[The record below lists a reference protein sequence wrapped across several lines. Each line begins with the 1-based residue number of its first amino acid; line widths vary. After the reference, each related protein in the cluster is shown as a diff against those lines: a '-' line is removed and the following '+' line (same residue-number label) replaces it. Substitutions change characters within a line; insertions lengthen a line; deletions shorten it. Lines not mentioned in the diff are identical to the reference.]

1 MQTVVI
7 METDLELCLEI
18 MGDFIVIVHKTVVAI
33 TVVQIDGC
41 PLTMQL
47 ITGNS

>member
-1 MQTVVI
+1 MHLVEMVAP
-7 METDLELCLEI
+7 DLELCLDI
-18 MGDFIVIVHKTVVAI
+18 MRECIIIVHKTVVGMS
-33 TVVQIDGC
+33 VVQIDGC